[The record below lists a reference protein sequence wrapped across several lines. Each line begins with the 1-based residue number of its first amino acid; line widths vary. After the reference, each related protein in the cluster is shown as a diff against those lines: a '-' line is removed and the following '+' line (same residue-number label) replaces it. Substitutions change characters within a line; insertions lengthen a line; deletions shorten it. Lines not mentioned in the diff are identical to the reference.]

1 MYKIAILPWD
11 GIGPEVMKEAEK
23 VLDKV
28 SNKYNLKF
36 EKKYGLI
43 WWAAY
48 DKYENHFPEET
59 AKLVDTVDAVLF
71 GSVWW
76 PVNAQNEKK
85 WKDCEKNSIL
95 GIRKYLNLWINIR
108 PANVWQELAHLSVL
122 KKEFI
127 PENGVEIVVFRELSW
142 WIYFWEHKT
151 FEENGQK
158 KAIDVA
164 EYDEKTI
171 ENITR
176 FTFES
181 AQKNNKKVTVVD
193 KANVL
198 DTSRLWREVVDKVA
212 KDFPQVEYEYM
223 YVDNCVAQVVAKP
236 ETFEYILTENMF
248 GDIVSD
254 LTATFAWSLG
264 LLPSSSFNNNG
275 FGLYEPSGWSAPDIA
290 GQWIANPIAQI
301 LCVSMM
307 LRYSFSEIDGANDIE
322 NAVKQA
328 IKSGYRTKDIYR
340 GLEWEKLV
348 STEQMWDIIADL
360 I

>member
-28 SNKYNLKF
+28 SEKFGLKF

-48 DKYENHFPEET
+48 DKYETHFPEET
-59 AKLVDTVDAVLF
+59 AKLVDETDAVLF
-71 GSVWW
+71 GSVGG
-76 PVNAQNEKK
+76 PVSAQNEKK

-108 PANVWQELAHLSVL
+108 PAKIWPELAHLSVL

-127 PENGVEIVVFRELSW
+127 PEDGTEIVVFRELSG
-142 WIYFWEHKT
+142 WIYFGEHKT

-164 EYDEKTI
+164 EYDEQTI
-171 ENITR
+171 RNITE
-176 FTFES
+176 FTFAS
-181 AQKNNKKVTVVD
+181 AQKNKKKVTVVD

-198 DTSRLWREVVDKVA
+198 DTSRLWREVVDEVA
-212 KDFPQVEYEYM
+212 KNYPDVDYEYM

-236 ETFEYILTENMF
+236 QNFEYILTENMF

-254 LTATFAWSLG
+254 LTATFSGSLG
-264 LLPSSSFNNNG
+264 LLASSSFNNEW
-275 FGLYEPSGWSAPDIA
+275 FGLYEPSGGSAPDIA
-290 GQWIANPIAQI
+290 WQNVANPIAQI

-307 LRYSFSEIDGANDIE
+307 LRYSFNEIEAANAIE
-322 NAVKQA
+322 QAVDKV
-328 IKSGYRTKDIYR
+328 IKEWYRTKDIYR
-340 GLEWEKLV
+340 ELEWEKLV
-348 STEQMWDIIADL
+348 STSWMWDAICERI
-360 I
+360 